1 VNPYSQTYIV
11 PLAYPIA
18 VYPQQSDNGGDS
30 RGDQSNANGN
40 YGDTQPQQASYN
52 YPAQYN
58 DQQPASNPAADVAYT
73 LIAFKDHSIYAV
85 VDYWMENNRLNYVTN
100 YGATSSVA
108 LDKIDMALTEQL
120 NGDRNMK
127 FELHEK
133 QPGN

>member
-11 PLAYPIA
+11 PVAYPIA
-18 VYPQQSDNGGDS
+18 VYPQQTDNGGDY
-30 RGDQSNANGN
+30 RGDANSN
-40 YGDTQPQQASYN
+40 YGDPQQQQTVYN
-52 YPAQYN
+52 YPAQYSE
-58 DQQPASNPAADVAYT
+58 QQSASNPAADVAYT